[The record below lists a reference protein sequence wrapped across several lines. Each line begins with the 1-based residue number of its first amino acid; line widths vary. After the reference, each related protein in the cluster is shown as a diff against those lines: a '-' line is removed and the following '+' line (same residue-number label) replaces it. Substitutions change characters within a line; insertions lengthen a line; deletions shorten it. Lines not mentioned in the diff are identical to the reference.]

1 MIGVIKKIANYDCP
15 LLESPLPI
23 YTQICVT
30 RVKLRV
36 TLLKIAPFV
45 YFQHKVI
52 FSNKV
57 EIRRYHVTM
66 TRNIYK

>member
-1 MIGVIKKIANYDCP
+1 MIGVIKKIADYDCVY
-15 LLESPLPI
+15 LESPLPI

-45 YFQHKVI
+45 YLRNKVI

-57 EIRRYHVTM
+57 EIRRCHVTR
-66 TRNIYK
+66 TRIIYK